1 MAHISEDIKLKRRQA
16 LLTQQ
21 QVADGVGVHVNT
33 MRKIER
39 GDENVQL
46 DILIK
51 VCDFLDYKLKLKLV
65 KK

>member
-1 MAHISEDIKLKRRQA
+1 M
-16 LLTQQ
+16 TQRYEQ
-21 QVADGVGVHVNT
+21 LFKKTNQICFFIQINAVSHVNT